1 MESQSMDWAGAN
13 PNAPRLGIGQ
23 ALVKPI
29 GSAQAIITD
38 FKFAGFDVNCDNLA
52 LVVLLNLRPDFG
64 LVEGISP
71 LGKFFFAISGL
82 SDCHGLGLTA
92 TSLLYFSLADRGWG

>member
-1 MESQSMDWAGAN
+1 VDWASAN
-13 PNAPRLGIGQ
+13 PDAPRLGVGQ
-23 ALVKPI
+23 ALKQTI

-38 FKFAGFDVNCDNLA
+38 FKFTGLDVNCDNLA

-92 TSLLYFSLADRGWG
+92 TSLLYFSLPDRAGS